1 MHVILV
7 ILGGTLLLGVFLLF
21 GYLWG
26 GSADGLPLAAKVFVP
41 VWVLVALANLWVGV
55 TRAGYTV
62 REELPILLVVAAVP
76 IVLAALVAW
85 QMSRAA

>member
-7 ILGGTLLLGVFLLF
+7 IAGGAGLLGIFLLF

-26 GSADGLPLAAKVFVP
+26 GSPTGLPIAAKAFVP
-41 VWVLVALANLWVGV
+41 VWALVAIANLWVGV

-62 REELPILLVVAAVP
+62 REELPILLLVAAVP
-76 IVLAALVAW
+76 IALAALVAW